1 MLIGFRVG
9 NFRSFG
15 EEQTLSFLSRSR
27 EADSQRQI
35 HSPSGRC
42 WKLMAVYGPNAGGK
56 SNLIRALAVFKNMVT
71 LSAKETTLG
80 EFLPVEPFE
89 LDHRQRSQPTEFE
102 VEFVHQGCRYNY
114 AFAATRQKV
123 VSERLCAFPKGK
135 VQLWFDRVLNENNRF
150 DWTFGRQL
158 KGSKQLWKESTRDN
172 ALFLSTAV
180 QLNSEQL
187 KPVAEWMQNRL
198 IILPTAEISKDVTLQ
213 LWSSQEE
220 KRADILA
227 FLQKAD
233 RTIKSAALRKKASA
247 LSHVPESLRQ
257 MIEST
262 GGAAATEM
270 RSYHED
276 DRKER
281 VDFSLDQES
290 TGTQKMFA
298 LAAPFLYAAEA
309 GVTLVADELDSHLHP
324 VLFKYLLRWYEKN
337 SLTSQ
342 LLFTT
347 HNTTY
352 LSDPKLLEREQ
363 VWFVERNPETQTSEL
378 YPLSDFQPLK
388 TGGENF
394 EAMYLDGRYGA
405 TPVAELGR

>member
-1 MLIGFRVG
+1 MLVGFRVK

-27 EADSQRQI
+27 AEESGRQI
-35 HSPSGRC
+35 HSTEENC
-42 WKLMAVYGPNAGGK
+42 WKLMTVYGPNASGK
-56 SNLIRALAVFKNMVT
+56 SNLIQALAVFKSMVT

-80 EFLPVEPFE
+80 ELLPVESFQ
-89 LDHRQRSQPTEFE
+89 LDQRLRDQPTEFE
-102 VEFVHQGCRYNY
+102 IEFVHQGCRYNY
-114 AFAATRQKV
+114 AFAATQKKV
-123 VSERLCAFPKGK
+123 VSERLYAFPKGK
-135 VQLWFDRVLNENNRF
+135 AQLWFNRLLNENDRF

-158 KGSKQLWKESTRDN
+158 RGSKQLWKESTRDN

-187 KPVAEWMQNRL
+187 KPLAEWTQNHL
-198 IILPTAEISKDVTLQ
+198 IILSTAEISKDLTLK
-213 LWSSQEE
+213 LWAAQED
-220 KRADILA
+220 KRAAVLD

-233 RTIKSAALRKKASA
+233 RTIKSAALIKKTMA
-247 LSHVPESLRQ
+247 LKNDNESLRRL
-257 MIEST
+257 IEPAS
-262 GGAAATEM
+262 GREETEI

-276 DRKER
+276 DRKNR

-298 LAAPFLYAAEA
+298 LAAPFLSAVEA

-324 VLFKYLLRWYEKN
+324 VLFKYLLQWYEKN
-337 SLTSQ
+337 SRTSQ
-342 LLFTT
+342 LVFTT

-352 LSDPKLLEREQ
+352 LSDPKLFDREQ
-363 VWFVERNPETQTSEL
+363 VWFVERNPETQESEL
-378 YPLSDFQPLK
+378 YPLSDFQPVK

-405 TPVAELGR
+405 TPTTGILE